1 MTQKFMTS
9 TKEAGGP
16 TKDIG
21 RIGQWAYGTL
31 NGRRWDETRQDKEY
45 RDTVK
50 KKKLSV
56 FSDFSMER
64 NGHSQPHI
72 LLGILHLQILKS
84 VVFKLKSFPLHYN
97 IQNFF
102 RFNS

>member
-50 KKKLSV
+50 KKNCL
-56 FSDFSMER
+56 
-64 NGHSQPHI
+64 
-72 LLGILHLQILKS
+72 
-84 VVFKLKSFPLHYN
+84 
-97 IQNFF
+97 FF
-102 RFNS
+102 QTFQWKEMAIHNLIYCWGYCICKY